1 MQLQIEKNSERT
13 LSREA
18 KVQGWVSN
26 YLLFFLFWKGK
37 IKLIFMA
44 YLDPQTKTHAHQHSK
59 KMFYFLF
66 SYVKEVWPNIG
77 SMLDVSQASMLNCWI
92 VTSIVCFYFTIR
104 I

>member
-1 MQLQIEKNSERT
+1 
-13 LSREA
+13 
-18 KVQGWVSN
+18 
-26 YLLFFLFWKGK
+26 
-37 IKLIFMA
+37 MA